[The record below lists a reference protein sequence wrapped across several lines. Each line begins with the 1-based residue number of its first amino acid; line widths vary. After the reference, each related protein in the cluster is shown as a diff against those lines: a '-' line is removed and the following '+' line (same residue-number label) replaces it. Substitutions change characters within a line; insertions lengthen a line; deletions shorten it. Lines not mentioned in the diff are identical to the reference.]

1 MISAVCADASDHY
14 SFKRSQDLCVEVELQ
29 WTETPGGQFEME
41 VCILPAT
48 TGQKAII
55 ERGFMEHHIHEI
67 LFSVRHGYI
76 SWGLVQLRL
85 LETKWSD
92 YLIFLPAQR
101 DEE

>member
-1 MISAVCADASDHY
+1 
-14 SFKRSQDLCVEVELQ
+14 
-29 WTETPGGQFEME
+29 ME

-55 ERGFMEHHIHEI
+55 ESHFWGFMEHHIHEI

-85 LETKWSD
+85 LETK
-92 YLIFLPAQR
+92 
-101 DEE
+101 